1 MEPMAGDLPAAEFRR
16 ALRRLGDALA
26 ATHDRPAMTSAVLE
40 TSALTL
46 GAEAGMFFELVA
58 GTNRLRATAS
68 FGTAPQTC
76 ELTIGQGVA
85 GTAAASETVA
95 IVPSAE
101 QSIAPAWSEPR
112 SADTSAIAVPVRSG
126 RHPFGVLA
134 LYGRLG
140 TEPFTD
146 DDVDTLSTLVRQAET
161 AIENSF
167 LYEEARHLSLT
178 DGLTGVRNWRHFELR
193 LAEEIS
199 RSQRFSEPF
208 ALVLTDLDRFKA
220 VNDVH
225 GHEAGHGTLVEVARR
240 MVDGTREVD
249 LVARVGGDEFALL
262 LPRTGLA
269 GGLRLA
275 EKVRQKIAAEPL
287 DVDGASLR
295 VTLSAGVAA
304 FPDHGTSGKELR
316 AAADSALY
324 RAKHEGGNRVEH
336 ARHGGG
342 NDTGS

>member
-1 MEPMAGDLPAAEFRR
+1 MPGDLPAAEFRR

-46 GAEAGMFFELVA
+46 AAEAGMFFELVA

-76 ELTIGQGVA
+76 ELALGQGVA
-85 GTAAASETVA
+85 GTAAASEAVA
-95 IVPSAE
+95 IVPSAG
-101 QSIAPAWSEPR
+101 QTITPARPEPR
-112 SADTSAIAVPVRSG
+112 SADTSAVAVPVRSG

-134 LYGRLG
+134 LYGRPG
-140 TEPFTD
+140 AEPFSD

-199 RSQRFSEPF
+199 RALRFSESF
-208 ALVLTDLDRFKA
+208 ALVLTDLDKFKA

-225 GHEAGHGTLVEVARR
+225 GHETGHGTLVEIARR

-275 EKVRQKIAAEPL
+275 EKLRQRIADEPL
-287 DVDGASLR
+287 DVDGATLS
-295 VTLSAGVAA
+295 VTLSVGVAA
-304 FPDHGTSGKELR
+304 FPEHGTSGKELR
-316 AAADSALY
+316 AAADAALY

-336 ARHGGG
+336 GRHGGG
-342 NDTGS
+342 NDTGP

>member
-1 MEPMAGDLPAAEFRR
+1 MAGDLPAAEFRR

-46 GAEAGMFFELVA
+46 GARAGMFFELIA
-58 GTNRLRATAS
+58 GTDRLRATAS
-68 FGTAPQTC
+68 FGDAPETC
-76 ELTIGQGVA
+76 QLAVGQGVA
-85 GTAAASETVA
+85 GTAALTGKVVTIPSEGEPV
-95 IVPSAE
+95 
-101 QSIAPAWSEPR
+101 APAWSEPR
-112 SADTSAIAVPVRSG
+112 SAEVGAVALPVHSG

-134 LYGRLG
+134 LYGRSDG
-140 TEPFTD
+140 EPFSD

-161 AIENSF
+161 ALENSF

-193 LAEEIS
+193 LADEIS
-199 RSQRFSEPF
+199 RAVRFTEPF
-208 ALVLTDLDRFKA
+208 ALVLTDLDKFKL
-220 VNDVH
+220 VNDLH
-225 GHEAGHGTLVEVARR
+225 GHEAGHGALVEIARR

-249 LVARVGGDEFALL
+249 LVARIGGDEFALL

-275 EKVRQKIAAEPL
+275 EKIRQKVADEPF
-287 DVDGASLR
+287 DVEGISLN
-295 VTLSAGVAA
+295 VTISAGVAA
-304 FPDHGTSGKELR
+304 FPDHGSSGKELR
-316 AAADSALY
+316 AAADAALY
-324 RAKHEGGNRVEH
+324 RAKDEGGNRVEH

>member
-1 MEPMAGDLPAAEFRR
+1 MPGDLPAAEFRR

-40 TSALTL
+40 TCALTL
-46 GAEAGMFFELVA
+46 GADAGLFFELVA
-58 GTNRLRATAS
+58 GTNRLRSTAS
-68 FGTAPQTC
+68 FGNAPETC
-76 ELTIGQGVA
+76 ELALGQGIAGVA
-85 GTAAASETVA
+85 AESDAVA
-95 IVPSAE
+95 IVPGDGE
-101 QSIAPAWSEPR
+101 PLTPAWSEPR
-112 SADTSAIAVPVRSG
+112 SAESGAVAVPVRSG

-134 LYGRLG
+134 LYGRPG
-140 TEPFTD
+140 GEPFSTD
-146 DDVDTLSTLVRQAET
+146 DIDTLRTLVRQAET

-199 RSQRFSEPF
+199 RSVRFSEPF
-208 ALVLTDLDRFKA
+208 ALVLTDVDKFKS
-220 VNDVH
+220 VNDLH
-225 GHEAGHGTLVEVARR
+225 GHEVGHGTLVEIARR

-275 EKVRQKIAAEPL
+275 EKLRERIADGPF
-287 DVDGASLR
+287 DVEGVSLG
-295 VTLSAGVAA
+295 VTISAGVAA
-304 FPDHGTSGKELR
+304 FPDHGASGKELR
-316 AAADSALY
+316 AAADTALY

>member
-1 MEPMAGDLPAAEFRR
+1 MPADSPGAEFRR

-68 FGTAPQTC
+68 FGTAPETC

-85 GTAAASETVA
+85 GAAAGASEVA
-95 IVPSAE
+95 TIPSKGE
-101 QSIAPAWSEPR
+101 PLTPAGSEP
-112 SADTSAIAVPVRSG
+112 AVAETSAVAAPVRSG

-134 LYGRLG
+134 LYGRADG
-140 TEPFTD
+140 QPFSD
-146 DDVDTLSTLVRQAET
+146 DDIDTLCTLVRQAET
-161 AIENSF
+161 AIDNSF

-178 DGLTGVRNWRHFELR
+178 DGLTGIGNQRHFELR
-193 LAEEIS
+193 TAEEIS
-199 RSQRFSEPF
+199 RSVRFSEPF
-208 ALVLTDLDRFKA
+208 ALVLGDVDKFKL
-220 VNDVH
+220 VNDQH
-225 GHEAGHGTLVEVARR
+225 GHEVGHGTLVEIARR
-240 MVDGTREVD
+240 MVDSTREVD

-275 EKVRQKIAAEPL
+275 EKLRERIAEQTFE
-287 DVDGASLR
+287 VEGVSMT
-295 VTLSAGVAA
+295 VTVSFGVAA
-304 FPDHGTSGKELR
+304 FPDHGGSGKELR
-316 AAADSALY
+316 AAADAALY

-342 NDTGS
+342 NDAGS

>member
-1 MEPMAGDLPAAEFRR
+1 MPGDLPAAEFRR

-40 TSALTL
+40 TCALTL

-58 GTNRLRATAS
+58 GTNRLRSTAS
-68 FGTAPQTC
+68 FGNAPESC
-76 ELTIGQGVA
+76 ELALGQGIA
-85 GTAAASETVA
+85 GAAADSDTVA
-95 IVPSAE
+95 MVPGDGEALT
-101 QSIAPAWSEPR
+101 PAWSEPR
-112 SADTSAIAVPVRSG
+112 SAESGAVAVPVRSG

-134 LYGRLG
+134 LYGRRG
-140 TEPFTD
+140 GEPFSTD
-146 DDVDTLSTLVRQAET
+146 DIDTLRTLVRQAET

-199 RSQRFSEPF
+199 RSVRFSEPF
-208 ALVLTDLDRFKA
+208 ALVLTDVDKFKS
-220 VNDVH
+220 VNDLH
-225 GHEAGHGTLVEVARR
+225 GHEVGHGTLVEIARR

-275 EKVRQKIAAEPL
+275 EKLRERIADGPF
-287 DVDGASLR
+287 DVEGASLR
-295 VTLSAGVAA
+295 VTISAGVAA
-304 FPDHGTSGKELR
+304 FPDHGESGKELR
-316 AAADSALY
+316 AAADTALY
-324 RAKHEGGNRVEH
+324 RAKHDGGDRVEH

>member
-1 MEPMAGDLPAAEFRR
+1 MAGDLPAAEFRR

-46 GAEAGMFFELVA
+46 GAQAGLFFELVA
-58 GTNRLRATAS
+58 GTNQLRATAS
-68 FGTAPQTC
+68 FGTAPETC
-76 ELTIGQGVA
+76 ELAMGQGVA
-85 GTAAASETVA
+85 GPAAASEAVA
-95 IVPSAE
+95 IVPAPGE
-101 QSIAPAWSEPR
+101 PIAPASSEPP
-112 SADTSAIAVPVRSG
+112 SAGTSAVAVPVRSG

-134 LYGRLG
+134 LYGRPG
-140 TEPFTD
+140 GQPFSD
-146 DDVDTLSTLVRQAET
+146 EDVDTLVTLVRQAET
-161 AIENSF
+161 ALENSF

-178 DGLTGVRNWRHFELR
+178 DGLTGVRNWRHFEMR

-199 RSQRFSEPF
+199 RSLRFSEPF
-208 ALVLTDLDRFKA
+208 ALILTDLDKFKS
-220 VNDVH
+220 VNDSH
-225 GHEAGHGTLVEVARR
+225 GHEAGHGMLVEIARR

-269 GGLRLA
+269 GGLRLG
-275 EKVRQKIAAEPL
+275 EKLRQRIADEP
-287 DVDGASLR
+287 VDIDGLNLSI
-295 VTLSAGVAA
+295 TISAGVAA

-316 AAADSALY
+316 AAADAALY
-324 RAKHEGGNRVEH
+324 RAKNEGGNRVEH

-342 NDTGS
+342 NDTRS

>member
-1 MEPMAGDLPAAEFRR
+1 MAGDLPAAEFRR

-68 FGTAPQTC
+68 FGTAPETC
-76 ELTIGQGVA
+76 ELAMGQGIA
-85 GTAAASETVA
+85 GTAAESEAVA
-95 IVPSAE
+95 IVPSPGE
-101 QSIAPAWSEPR
+101 PIASAPSEPGAAE
-112 SADTSAIAVPVRSG
+112 SGAVAVPVRSG

-134 LYGRLG
+134 LYGRPG
-140 TEPFTD
+140 GQPFSD
-146 DDVDTLSTLVRQAET
+146 EDVDTLRTLVRQAET
-161 AIENSF
+161 ALENSF

-199 RSQRFSEPF
+199 RSLRFSEPF
-208 ALVLTDLDRFKA
+208 ALILTDLDKFKS
-220 VNDVH
+220 VNDSH

-275 EKVRQKIAAEPL
+275 EKLRQKIGGEPV
-287 DVDGASLR
+287 DVDGLS
-295 VTLSAGVAA
+295 VSITISAGVAA

-316 AAADSALY
+316 AAADAALY

-342 NDTGS
+342 NDTRS

>member
-1 MEPMAGDLPAAEFRR
+1 MPGDLPAAEFRR

-46 GAEAGMFFELVA
+46 GAEAGIFFELVA
-58 GTNRLRATAS
+58 GTNRLRASAS

-76 ELTIGQGVA
+76 ELAVGDGVA
-85 GTAAASETVA
+85 GTAAASNAVA
-95 IVPSAE
+95 IVPSPSG
-101 QSIAPAWSEPR
+101 SITRASCEPG
-112 SADTSAIAVPVRSG
+112 SAGTGAVAAPVRSG

-134 LYGRLG
+134 LYGRPIG
-140 TEPFTD
+140 EPFSD

-199 RSQRFSEPF
+199 RALRFSEPF
-208 ALVLTDLDRFKA
+208 ALVLTDVDKFKS
-220 VNDVH
+220 VNDSH
-225 GHEAGHGTLVEVARR
+225 GHEVGHGTLVELARR
-240 MVDGTREVD
+240 LVDGTREVD

-269 GGLRLA
+269 GGLRVA
-275 EKVRQKIAAEPL
+275 EKLRQTVAEQPV
-287 DVDGASLR
+287 DVDGVKLR
-295 VTLSAGVAA
+295 VTFSAGVAA
-304 FPDHGTSGKELR
+304 FPDHGSSGKELR
-316 AAADSALY
+316 AAADAALY
-324 RAKHEGGNRVEH
+324 RAKREGGNRVEH
-336 ARHGGG
+336 ARHGGR
-342 NDTGS
+342 NDISS